1 MREEA
6 RSKQTNRDPMSHEPG
21 IERPNRD
28 RGVMTTTIVTLKR
41 SVVSLKLP
49 RATPKGTET

>member
-1 MREEA
+1 
-6 RSKQTNRDPMSHEPG
+6 MSHEPG

-28 RGVMTTTIVTLKR
+28 RGIMTTTIVTLKR